1 MIPQDA
7 ARRVSVRIIF
17 DGADITED
25 IAPYFR
31 SLSYKDSEEDN
42 SDTLQLDL
50 QDRDSIWL
58 QSWLEKAVG
67 ASAASK
73 LKISATITPEN
84 WGSGGGSLPTGSFE
98 LDSVEAAG
106 PPATISISGVS
117 LGYSSPIRQT
127 KKSKAWENYKLSA
140 IAGEIAGNGGLSC
153 VYESASDPFY
163 EREEQTKE
171 SDIKFLSSLC
181 HDAGISLKCSDG
193 QLVLFDQATYEA
205 KPPVLTLRRNNGRI
219 LPAAPQ
225 AYGAYG
231 KQTDCGEYIDYR
243 LSTGAAETQYGSC
256 RVSYA
261 DAASGQLIEG
271 RATAEG
277 EDSESG
283 QCLEITA
290 KVKDAGE
297 AQALAEK
304 HLRLHNKFNRTATFT
319 LPGNTALV
327 AGVTVK
333 LEDFGGWSGKYI
345 VKQAEHA
352 VSDSGYVTTVT
363 LRKVLGGSG
372 GGQSGGSKG
381 GEDQTG
387 GEEQAQTSGG
397 GSTYTVKPGDNLS
410 KLAKQFY
417 GTGADWKKIY
427 EANKDVIGGNP
438 NLIYPGQTFKI
449 PE

>member
-1 MIPQDA
+1 METEGDEDVSNPDA
-7 ARRVSVRIIF
+7 ARRTSVRIIF
-17 DGADITED
+17 DGVDITED
-25 IAPYFR
+25 IAPYFL
-31 SLSYKDSEEDN
+31 SLNYKDSEEDS
-42 SDTLQLDL
+42 SDTLQISL

-58 QSWLEKAVG
+58 QSWLEKTINAT
-67 ASAASK
+67 AASK

-84 WGSGGGSLPTGSFE
+84 WG
-98 LDSVEAAG
+98 
-106 PPATISISGVS
+106 
-117 LGYSSPIRQT
+117 
-127 KKSKAWENYKLSA
+127 
-140 IAGEIAGNGGLSC
+140 NGGLSC
-153 VYESASDPFY
+153 VYESDNDPSY
-163 EREEQTKE
+163 ERVEQTKE
-171 SDIKFLSSLC
+171 SDMSFLSGLC

-205 KPPVLTLRRNNGRI
+205 KPTVLTIRRNNGRI
-219 LPAAPQ
+219 LPAAPG

-231 KQTDCGEYIDYR
+231 KDPNCTEYISYR

-261 DAASGQLIEG
+261 DAATGKLIEG
-271 RATAEG
+271 TATAEG

-297 AQALAEK
+297 AQALAAK
-304 HLRLHNKFNRTATFT
+304 HLRLHNKFNRTVTFT
-319 LPGNTALV
+319 LPGNTGLV

-345 VKQAEHA
+345 IKQAEHA
-352 VSDSGYVTTVT
+352 VSDSGYVTTIM
-363 LRKVLGGSG
+363 LRKVLGDSG
-372 GGQSGGSKG
+372 GGQSGGEK
-381 GEDQTG
+381 ET
-387 GEEQAQTSGG
+387 QTSSG

-438 NLIYPGQTFKI
+438 SLIYPGQTFTI

>member
-1 MIPQDA
+1 METEGGGDVSNPDA
-7 ARRVSVRIIF
+7 ARRTSVRIVF

-25 IAPYFR
+25 ITPYFL

-42 SDTLQLDL
+42 SDTLQISI
-50 QDRDSIWL
+50 QDRDTVWL
-58 QSWLEKAVG
+58 QSWLEKAIN
-67 ASAASK
+67 ATAASK

-106 PPATISISGVS
+106 PPAAINISGVS
-117 LGYSSPIRQT
+117 MGYSSPIRQT

-153 VYESASDPFY
+153 VYESANDPFY

-171 SDIKFLSSLC
+171 SDIHFLSGLC

-205 KPPVLTLRRNNGRI
+205 KPPVLTIRRNNGRI

-231 KQTDCGEYIDYR
+231 KDPNCTEYISHR

-256 RVSYA
+256 RVSYTNPA
-261 DAASGQLIEG
+261 TGQLIEG
-271 RATAEG
+271 KATAEG
-277 EDSESG
+277 EDSKSG

-363 LRKVLGGSG
+363 LRKVLGG
-372 GGQSGGSKG
+372 
-381 GEDQTG
+381 
-387 GEEQAQTSGG
+387 
-397 GSTYTVKPGDNLS
+397 
-410 KLAKQFY
+410 
-417 GTGADWKKIY
+417 
-427 EANKDVIGGNP
+427 
-438 NLIYPGQTFKI
+438 
-449 PE
+449 

>member
-1 MIPQDA
+1 MIDPDA
-7 ARRVSVRIIF
+7 ARRARVRIIF

-25 IAPYFR
+25 IAPYFL

-42 SDTLQLDL
+42 SDTLQIDL
-50 QDRDSIWL
+50 QDRDAIWL
-58 QSWLEKAVG
+58 QSWLEKAVN
-67 ASAASK
+67 ATAASK

-84 WGSGGGSLPTGSFE
+84 WGNGGDSLPTGGFE

-106 PPATISISGVS
+106 PPATINVSGVS
-117 LGYSSPIRQT
+117 LGYSSPVRQT
-127 KKSKAWENYKLSA
+127 KKSKAWENCKLSA
-140 IAGEIAGNGGLSC
+140 IAGEIAGNGGLSL
-153 VYESASDPFY
+153 VYESDNDPFY
-163 EREEQTKE
+163 ERVEQTKE
-171 SDIKFLSSLC
+171 SDMSFLSGLC

-193 QLVLFDQATYEA
+193 QIVLFDQAAYEA
-205 KPPVLTLRRNNGRI
+205 KPPILTIWRNNGRI
-219 LPAAPQ
+219 LPAGPQ

-231 KQTDCGEYIDYR
+231 KRADCTEYIDYR

-261 DAASGQLIEG
+261 DAATGQLIEG
-271 RATAEG
+271 KATAEG
-277 EDSESG
+277 EDGKSG

-304 HLRLHNKFNRTATFT
+304 HLRLHNKFNRTVSFT
-319 LPGNTALV
+319 LPGNTGLV

-345 VKQAEHA
+345 VKQAEHT
-352 VSDSGYVTTVT
+352 VSTSGYVTKIT
-363 LRKVLGGSG
+363 LRKVLAGSG
-372 GGQSGGSKG
+372 KVKAEEQA
-381 GEDQTG
+381 G
-387 GEEQAQTSGG
+387 GEEESKESGG

-410 KLAKQFY
+410 KLAKKFY

-438 NLIYPGQTFKI
+438 NLIRPGQTFKI

>member
-1 MIPQDA
+1 MSNPDA
-7 ARRVSVRIIF
+7 ARRTDLRIIF

-25 IAPYFR
+25 IAPYFL
-31 SLSYKDSEEDN
+31 SLNYKDSEEDN
-42 SDTLQLDL
+42 SDTLQISL

-58 QSWLEKAVG
+58 QSWLEKAIN
-67 ASAASK
+67 ATAASK

-84 WGSGGGSLPTGSFE
+84 WGSGGGSLPTGGFE

-106 PPATISISGVS
+106 PPATINVSGVS

-153 VYESASDPFY
+153 VYESDNDPSY
-163 EREEQTKE
+163 ERVEQTKE
-171 SDIKFLSSLC
+171 SDMSFLSGLC

-205 KPPVLTLRRNNGRI
+205 KPPVLTIRRNNGRI
-219 LPAAPQ
+219 LPAAPG

-231 KQTDCGEYIDYR
+231 NDPNCTEYISYR

-261 DAASGQLIEG
+261 DAATGQLIEG
-271 RATAEG
+271 TAKAEG

-297 AQALAEK
+297 AQALAAK
-304 HLRLHNKFNRTATFT
+304 HLRLHNKFNRTVTFT
-319 LPGNTALV
+319 LPGNTGLV

-345 VKQAEHA
+345 IKQVEHS
-352 VSDSGYVTTVT
+352 VSDSGYVTTIT
-363 LRKVLGGSG
+363 LRKVLGDSG
-372 GGQSGGSKG
+372 GGQSGGGQS
-381 GEDQTG
+381 G
-387 GEEQAQTSGG
+387 GEEEKQTSGG

-417 GTGADWKKIY
+417 GTGADWKKLY

-438 NLIYPGQTFKI
+438 NLIYPGQTFTI

>member
-1 MIPQDA
+1 MIDPSA
-7 ARRVSVRIIF
+7 ARRAAVRIVF
-17 DGADITED
+17 DGADITQD
-25 IAPYFR
+25 ILPYFS

-42 SDTLQLDL
+42 SDTLQIDL

-58 QSWLEKAVG
+58 QSWLEKAIN
-67 ASAASK
+67 ATAASK

-106 PPATISISGVS
+106 PTATINVSGVS

-127 KKSKAWENYKLSA
+127 KKSKAWENYNLSA
-140 IAGEIAGNGGLSC
+140 IAGEIAGNGGLSL
-153 VYESASDPFY
+153 VYESDSDPFY
-163 EREEQTKE
+163 ERVEQTKE
-171 SDIKFLSSLC
+171 SDMSFLSGLC

-193 QLVLFDQATYEA
+193 QLVLFDQAKYEA
-205 KPPVLTLRRNNGRI
+205 KPPVLTIRRNNGRI
-219 LPAAPQ
+219 LPAPPQ

-231 KQTDCGEYIDYR
+231 KQTDCTEYIDYR

-261 DAASGQLIEG
+261 DAATGQLIEG
-271 RATAEG
+271 TATAEG

-283 QCLEITA
+283 QRLEITA

-297 AQALAEK
+297 AQALAAK
-304 HLRLHNKFNRTATFT
+304 HLRLHNKFNRTVSFT
-319 LPGNTALV
+319 LPGNTGLA

-345 VKQAEHA
+345 VKQAEHT
-352 VSDSGYVTTVT
+352 VSDSGYVTKIT
-363 LRKVLGGSG
+363 LRKVLAASSA
-372 GGQSGGSKG
+372 GQSSGKTG
-381 GEDQTG
+381 G
-387 GEEQAQTSGG
+387 GEETKTSGG

>member
-1 MIPQDA
+1 MSNPDA
-7 ARRVSVRIIF
+7 ARRVSVRTIF
-17 DGADITED
+17 DGADITES
-25 IAPYFR
+25 IAPYFL
-31 SLSYKDSEEDN
+31 SLTYKDSEEDN
-42 SDTLQLDL
+42 SDTLQISL

-58 QSWLEKAVG
+58 QSWLEKAIN
-67 ASAASK
+67 ATAASK

-84 WGSGGGSLPTGSFE
+84 WGSGGSLPTGGFE

-106 PPATISISGVS
+106 PPATINVSGVS
-117 LGYSSPIRQT
+117 LGYSSHIRQT

-140 IAGEIAGNGGLSC
+140 IAGEIAGNGGLSL
-153 VYESASDPFY
+153 VYESDSDPFY
-163 EREEQTKE
+163 ERVEQTKE
-171 SDIKFLSSLC
+171 SDMSFLSGLC

-205 KPPVLTLRRNNGRI
+205 KPPVLTIRRNNGRI
-219 LPAAPQ
+219 LPAAPT

-231 KQTDCGEYIDYR
+231 KDQGCTEYISYR

-261 DAASGQLIEG
+261 DAATGQLIEG
-271 RATAEG
+271 TATAEG
-277 EDSESG
+277 EDSESS

-297 AQALAEK
+297 AQALAAK
-304 HLRLHNKFNRTATFT
+304 HLRLHNKFNRTVTFT
-319 LPGNTALV
+319 IPGNTALV

-345 VKQAEHA
+345 VKQAEHT
-352 VSDSGYVTTVT
+352 VSDSGYVTSIT
-363 LRKVLGGSG
+363 LRKVLGDSSTSKSG
-372 GGQSGGSKG
+372 GEQSGG
-381 GEDQTG
+381 
-387 GEEQAQTSGG
+387 EEEKKTSSG

-438 NLIYPGQTFKI
+438 NLIYPGQTFTI

>member
-73 LKISATITPEN
+73 LKISAPISPEN

-304 HLRLHNKFNRTATFT
+304 HLRLHNKFNRTASFT

-327 AGVTVK
+327 AGVTVQ

-345 VKQAEHA
+345 IKQADHT
-352 VSDSGYVTTVT
+352 VSDSGGYVTKIT
-363 LRKVLGGSG
+363 LRKVLAVNISKPNGG
-372 GGQSGGSKG
+372 
-381 GEDQTG
+381 DTG
-387 GEEQAQTSGG
+387 DEEQQTSGG
-397 GSTYTVKPGDNLS
+397 GSTYTVKKGDSLW
-410 KLAKQFY
+410 KIAKQLC
-417 GTGADWKKIY
+417 GSGADWKKIY

-438 NLIYPGQTFKI
+438 NLIYPGQTFTI

>member
-1 MIPQDA
+1 MSNPNA
-7 ARRVSVRIIF
+7 ARRANVRIVF
-17 DGADITED
+17 DGADITKD
-25 IAPYFR
+25 IVPYFL
-31 SLSYKDSEEDN
+31 SLSYKDSEEDD
-42 SDTLQLDL
+42 SDSLQIDL

-58 QSWLEKAVG
+58 QNWLEKAVS
-67 ASAASK
+67 ATAASK

-84 WGSGGGSLPTGSFE
+84 WGAGEALPTGGFE

-106 PPATISISGVS
+106 PPSTIKVGGVS

-127 KKSKAWENYKLSA
+127 KKSKAWENYNLSA
-140 IAGEIAGNGGLSC
+140 IAGEIAGNGGLSL

-163 EREEQTKE
+163 ERVEQTKE
-171 SDIKFLSSLC
+171 SDIKFLSDLC

-193 QLVLFDQATYEA
+193 QLVLFDQAAYEA
-205 KPPVLTLRRNNGRI
+205 KPPALTLRRNNGRI
-219 LPAAPQ
+219 LPAAPE

-231 KQTDCGEYIDYR
+231 KDPNCGEYIDYR

-290 KVKDAGE
+290 KVKDASE

-304 HLRLHNKFNRTATFT
+304 HLRLHNKFNRMASFT
-319 LPGNTALV
+319 LPGNTGLV

-345 VKQAEHA
+345 IKQAEHT
-352 VSDSGYVTTVT
+352 VSSSGYTTRIT
-363 LRKVLGGSG
+363 LRKVLSDSSGGKSGEGQTGSG
-372 GGQSGGSKG
+372 EEK
-381 GEDQTG
+381 QT
-387 GEEQAQTSGG
+387 TG

-410 KLAKQFY
+410 KLAKQLY

-438 NLIYPGQTFKI
+438 SLIYPGQTFTI

>member
-1 MIPQDA
+1 MSNPDA
-7 ARRVSVRIIF
+7 ARRTDLRIIF

-25 IAPYFR
+25 IAPYFL
-31 SLSYKDSEEDN
+31 SLNYKDSEEDN
-42 SDTLQLDL
+42 SDTLQISL

-58 QSWLEKAVG
+58 QSWLEKAIN
-67 ASAASK
+67 ATAASK
-73 LKISATITPEN
+73 LKISATITQEN

-106 PPATISISGVS
+106 PPATINVSGVS

-140 IAGEIAGNGGLSC
+140 IAGEIAGNGGLSL
-153 VYESASDPFY
+153 VHESDSDPFY
-163 EREEQTKE
+163 ERVDQTKE
-171 SDIKFLSSLC
+171 SDMSFLSGLC

-193 QLVLFDQATYEA
+193 QLILFDQATYEA
-205 KPPVLTLRRNNGRI
+205 KPPVLTIRRNNGRI
-219 LPAAPQ
+219 LPAAPG

-231 KQTDCGEYIDYR
+231 KDPNCTEYISYR

-256 RVSYA
+256 RVSYT
-261 DAASGQLIEG
+261 DAATGQLIEG
-271 RATAEG
+271 TATAEG
-277 EDSESG
+277 EDSKSG

-297 AQALAEK
+297 AQALAAK
-304 HLRLHNKFNRTATFT
+304 HLRLHNKFNRTVTFT
-319 LPGNTALV
+319 LPGNTGLV

-345 VKQAEHA
+345 IKQAEHA
-352 VSDSGYVTTVT
+352 VSDSGYVTTIT
-363 LRKVLGGSG
+363 LRKVLGDSG
-372 GGQSGGSKG
+372 GGQSGGGQS
-381 GEDQTG
+381 G
-387 GEEQAQTSGG
+387 GEEEKQTSGG

-417 GTGADWKKIY
+417 GTGADWKKLY

-438 NLIYPGQTFKI
+438 NLIYPGQTFTI

>member
-1 MIPQDA
+1 MIQPDA

-58 QSWLEKAVG
+58 QSWLEKAVS

-84 WGSGGGSLPTGSFE
+84 WGSGGGSLPTGGFE

-106 PPATISISGVS
+106 PPATISVSGVS

-171 SDIKFLSSLC
+171 SDIKFLSDLC

-219 LPAAPQ
+219 LPASPK

-231 KQTDCGEYIDYR
+231 KDPNCGEYIDYR

-261 DAASGQLIEG
+261 DAATGQLIEG
-271 RATAEG
+271 TAKAEG
-277 EDSESG
+277 EDGESA

-304 HLRLHNKFNRTATFT
+304 HLRLHNKFNRTASFT

-327 AGVTVK
+327 AGVTVQ

-345 VKQAEHA
+345 IKQADHT
-352 VSDSGYVTTVT
+352 VSADGGYVTKIT
-363 LRKVLGGSG
+363 LRKVLPAASSQPSG
-372 GGQSGGSKG
+372 GGD
-381 GEDQTG
+381 GEQTG
-387 GEEQAQTSGG
+387 GEETKTG
-397 GSTYTVKPGDNLS
+397 GSTYTVKAGDSLW
-410 KLAKQFY
+410 KIAKQLY
-417 GTGADWKKIY
+417 GSGADWKKIY

-438 NLIYPGQTFKI
+438 NLIYPGQTFTI
-449 PE
+449 PG

>member
-1 MIPQDA
+1 M
-7 ARRVSVRIIF
+7 
-17 DGADITED
+17 
-25 IAPYFR
+25 
-31 SLSYKDSEEDN
+31 
-42 SDTLQLDL
+42 
-50 QDRDSIWL
+50 
-58 QSWLEKAVG
+58 
-67 ASAASK
+67 
-73 LKISATITPEN
+73 
-84 WGSGGGSLPTGSFE
+84 
-98 LDSVEAAG
+98 
-106 PPATISISGVS
+106 
-117 LGYSSPIRQT
+117 
-127 KKSKAWENYKLSA
+127 
-140 IAGEIAGNGGLSC
+140 
-153 VYESASDPFY
+153 
-163 EREEQTKE
+163 
-171 SDIKFLSSLC
+171 
-181 HDAGISLKCSDG
+181 
-193 QLVLFDQATYEA
+193 
-205 KPPVLTLRRNNGRI
+205 LTLRRNNGRI

-304 HLRLHNKFNRTATFT
+304 HLRLHNKFNRTASFT

-327 AGVTVK
+327 AGVTVQ

-345 VKQAEHA
+345 IKQADHT
-352 VSDSGYVTTVT
+352 VSDSGGYVTKIT
-363 LRKVLGGSG
+363 LRKVLAVNISKPNGG
-372 GGQSGGSKG
+372 
-381 GEDQTG
+381 DTG
-387 GEEQAQTSGG
+387 DEEQQTSGG
-397 GSTYTVKPGDNLS
+397 GSTYTVKKGDSLW
-410 KLAKQFY
+410 KIAKQLC
-417 GTGADWKKIY
+417 GSGADWKKIY

-438 NLIYPGQTFKI
+438 SLIYPGQTFTI

>member
-1 MIPQDA
+1 MSNPNA
-7 ARRVSVRIIF
+7 ARRANVHIVF

-25 IAPYFR
+25 IMPYFL
-31 SLSYKDSEEDN
+31 SLSYKDSEEDD
-42 SDTLQLDL
+42 SDSMQIDL

-58 QSWLEKAVG
+58 QNWLEKAVS
-67 ASAASK
+67 ATAASK

-84 WGSGGGSLPTGSFE
+84 WGAGEALPTGDFE

-106 PPATISISGVS
+106 PPSTIKVGGVS

-127 KKSKAWENYKLSA
+127 KKSKAWENYNLSA
-140 IAGEIAGNGGLSC
+140 IAGEIAGNGGLSL

-163 EREEQTKE
+163 ERVEQTKE
-171 SDIKFLSSLC
+171 SDIKFLSDLC

-193 QLVLFDQATYEA
+193 QLVLFDQAAYEA
-205 KPPVLTLRRNNGRI
+205 KPPALTLRRNNGRI
-219 LPAAPQ
+219 LPAAPE

-231 KQTDCGEYIDYR
+231 KDPNCGEYIDYR

-290 KVKDAGE
+290 KVKDASE

-304 HLRLHNKFNRTATFT
+304 HLRLHNKFNRMASFT
-319 LPGNTALV
+319 LPGNTGLV

-345 VKQAEHA
+345 IKQAEHT
-352 VSDSGYVTTVT
+352 VSSSGYTTRIT
-363 LRKVLGGSG
+363 LRKVLGDSSGGKSGESQTGSG
-372 GGQSGGSKG
+372 EEK
-381 GEDQTG
+381 QT
-387 GEEQAQTSGG
+387 TG

-410 KLAKQFY
+410 KLAKQLY

-438 NLIYPGQTFKI
+438 SLIYPGQTFTI

>member
-1 MIPQDA
+1 MSNPDA
-7 ARRVSVRIIF
+7 ARRTDLRIIF

-25 IAPYFR
+25 IAPYFL
-31 SLSYKDSEEDN
+31 SLNYKDSEEDN
-42 SDTLQLDL
+42 SDTLQISL

-58 QSWLEKAVG
+58 QSWLEKAIN
-67 ASAASK
+67 ATAASK

-84 WGSGGGSLPTGSFE
+84 WGSGGGSLPTGGFE

-106 PPATISISGVS
+106 PPATINVSGVS

-140 IAGEIAGNGGLSC
+140 IAGEIAGNGGLSL
-153 VYESASDPFY
+153 VHESDSDPFY
-163 EREEQTKE
+163 ERVDQTKE
-171 SDIKFLSSLC
+171 SDMSFLSGLC

-193 QLVLFDQATYEA
+193 QLILFDQATYEA
-205 KPPVLTLRRNNGRI
+205 KPPVLTIRRNNGRI
-219 LPAAPQ
+219 LPAAPG

-231 KQTDCGEYIDYR
+231 KDPNCTEYISYR

-256 RVSYA
+256 RVSYT
-261 DAASGQLIEG
+261 DAATGQLIEG
-271 RATAEG
+271 TATAEG
-277 EDSESG
+277 EDSKSG

-297 AQALAEK
+297 AQALAAK
-304 HLRLHNKFNRTATFT
+304 HLRLHNKFNRTVTFT
-319 LPGNTALV
+319 LPGNTGLV

-345 VKQAEHA
+345 IKQAEHA
-352 VSDSGYVTTVT
+352 VSDSGYVTTIT
-363 LRKVLGGSG
+363 LRKVLGDSG
-372 GGQSGGSKG
+372 GGQSGGGQS
-381 GEDQTG
+381 G
-387 GEEQAQTSGG
+387 GEEEKQTSGG

-417 GTGADWKKIY
+417 GTGADWKKLY

-438 NLIYPGQTFKI
+438 NLIYPGQTFTI

>member
-1 MIPQDA
+1 MSNPDA
-7 ARRVSVRIIF
+7 ARRTSVKIIF

-25 IAPYFR
+25 ITPYFL

-42 SDTLQLDL
+42 SDTLQIDL
-50 QDRDSIWL
+50 QDRDSSWL
-58 QSWLEKAVG
+58 QSWLEKAIN
-67 ASAASK
+67 ATAASR
-73 LKISATITPEN
+73 LKISATITTEN
-84 WGSGGGSLPTGSFE
+84 WGSGGSLPTGSFE

-106 PPATISISGVS
+106 PPATINVSGVS

-153 VYESASDPFY
+153 IYESDNDPSY
-163 EREEQTKE
+163 ERVEQTKE
-171 SDIKFLSSLC
+171 SDMSFLSGLC

-205 KPPVLTLRRNNGRI
+205 KPPVLTIRRNNGRI
-219 LPAAPQ
+219 LPAAPG

-231 KQTDCGEYIDYR
+231 KDPNCTEYISYR

-261 DAASGQLIEG
+261 DAATGKLIEG
-271 RATAEG
+271 TATAEG
-277 EDSESG
+277 EDGESG

-290 KVKDAGE
+290 KVKDVGE
-297 AQALAEK
+297 AQALAAK
-304 HLRLHNKFNRTATFT
+304 HLRLHNKFNRTVTFT
-319 LPGNTALV
+319 LPGNTGLV

-345 VKQAEHA
+345 IKQAEHA
-352 VSDSGYVTTVT
+352 VSDSGYVTTIT
-363 LRKVLGGSG
+363 LRKVLGDSG
-372 GGQSGGSKG
+372 GGQSGG
-381 GEDQTG
+381 
-387 GEEQAQTSGG
+387 EEETQTSSG

-427 EANKDVIGGNP
+427 EANKVVIGGNP
-438 NLIYPGQTFKI
+438 SLIYPGQTFTI

>member
-1 MIPQDA
+1 MSNPDA

-31 SLSYKDSEEDN
+31 SLTYKDSEEDN
-42 SDTLQLDL
+42 SDTLQIDL

-58 QSWLEKAVG
+58 QSWLEKAIN
-67 ASAASK
+67 ATAASK

-84 WGSGGGSLPTGSFE
+84 WGSGGGSLPTGGFE

-106 PPATISISGVS
+106 PPATINVSGVS
-117 LGYSSPIRQT
+117 LGYSSHIRQT
-127 KKSKAWENYKLSA
+127 KKSKAWENYRLSA
-140 IAGEIAGNGGLSC
+140 IAGEIAGNGGLSL
-153 VYESASDPFY
+153 VYESDSDPFY
-163 EREEQTKE
+163 ERVEQTKE
-171 SDIKFLSSLC
+171 SDMSFLSSLC

-205 KPPVLTLRRNNGRI
+205 KPPVLTIRRNNGRI

-225 AYGAYG
+225 AYGAYA
-231 KQTDCGEYIDYR
+231 KDPNCTEYISYR

-261 DAASGQLIEG
+261 DAAKGQLIEG
-271 RATAEG
+271 TATAEG
-277 EDSESG
+277 EDSESS

-297 AQALAEK
+297 AQALAAK
-304 HLRLHNKFNRTATFT
+304 HLRLHNKFNRTVTFT
-319 LPGNTALV
+319 VPGNTALV

-345 VKQAEHA
+345 VKQAEHT
-352 VSDSGYVTTVT
+352 VSDSGYVTTIT
-363 LRKVLGGSG
+363 LRKVLGDSG
-372 GGQSGGSKG
+372 GGKSSG
-381 GEDQTG
+381 DQTG
-387 GEEQAQTSGG
+387 GEEETQTSSG

-438 NLIYPGQTFKI
+438 NLIYPGQTFTI